1 MTGIL
6 ADLGTTMIVASLLV
20 VLGAGFVKGA
30 VGFAMPMILISGI
43 GSFMSAE
50 MAVAALILPTVTTN
64 LLQAMRHGLGHAWAS
79 FRKFWRFNLVMFVT
93 ILGSAQLVT
102 RLPQAVLFGLLGTMI
117 VIFAILQLAGWQP
130 SIRKGFERVT
140 EIGIALIA
148 GFFGGLTGVWG
159 PPTILYLT
167 ALDLPKAES
176 VRVQGVT
183 YLMGSLLLV
192 GAHLKSGVL
201 NAETIPYSAL
211 MIVPALIGQ
220 LIGLRLHDRMDQA
233 LFRRLT
239 LFVLVIAG
247 VNLLR
252 RALLG

>member
-6 ADLGTTMIVASLLV
+6 ADMDATLIVASLLV

-50 MAVAALILPTVTTN
+50 VAVAALILPTVTAN
-64 LLQAMRHGLGHAWAS
+64 LLQALRHGFGHAWAS

-102 RLPQAVLFGLLGTMI
+102 KLPQAVLFGLLGTMI
-117 VIFAILQLAGWQP
+117 VLFAILQLAGWQP
-130 SIRKGFERVT
+130 TIRKGFERVT
-140 EIGIALIA
+140 EIGIALFA

-201 NAETIPYSAL
+201 SGATIPYSAL
-211 MIVPALIGQ
+211 MILPALVGQ

-239 LFVLVIAG
+239 LIVLVIAG